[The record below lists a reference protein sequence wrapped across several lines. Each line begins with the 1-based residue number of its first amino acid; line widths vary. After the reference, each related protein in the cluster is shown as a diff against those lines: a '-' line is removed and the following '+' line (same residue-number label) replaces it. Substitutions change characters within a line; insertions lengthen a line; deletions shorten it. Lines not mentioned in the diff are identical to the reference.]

1 MERFDWMVFGQDF
14 TVWTITLEMVRLRIF
29 FSLSREIQVEQN
41 TKRFLKAEFKFC
53 PHNSTIIAGG
63 V

>member
-1 MERFDWMVFGQDF
+1 MDHYIGNGPSPY
-14 TVWTITLEMVRLRIF
+14 F

-41 TKRFLKAEFKFC
+41 TKRLLKAAFKFC
-53 PHNSTIIAGG
+53 PHNSTIVAGG